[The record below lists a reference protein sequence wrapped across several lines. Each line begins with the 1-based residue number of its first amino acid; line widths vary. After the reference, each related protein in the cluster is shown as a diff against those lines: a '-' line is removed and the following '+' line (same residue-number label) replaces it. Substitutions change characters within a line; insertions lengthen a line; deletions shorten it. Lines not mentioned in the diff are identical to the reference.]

1 MENPIPPSALGK
13 KTGLFFGDVEAGPR
27 SAIFYRLIGSCLRRG
42 LNPRAYLHWLFT
54 RIAAEGT
61 HAPHTLTPAA
71 YAAITK
77 PGQVP
82 AGLIARGQSW
92 TWPDAFLG

>member
-1 MENPIPPSALGK
+1 MSKLVPA
-13 KTGLFFGDVEAGPR
+13 R
-27 SAIFYRLIGSCLRRG
+27 AIFYSLIGSSLRRG

-71 YAAITK
+71 YAKIT
-77 PGQVP
+77 VP
-82 AGLIARGQSW
+82 AQQTAQ
-92 TWPDAFLG
+92 AA